1 MYSYLKIFMR
11 EALLICWGS
20 LFWLYLIALEIVT
33 EEQDTFPVGQHKEA
47 NHRHQRRRKIH
58 LLGTAYCPHRPDYF
72 KSHSSSC
79 YRECQSLLIM
89 DYFLP

>member
-11 EALLICWGS
+11 EALLICWGKS
-20 LFWLYLIALEIVT
+20 FFWLEIIT

-58 LLGTAYCPHRPDYF
+58 LLGTADCPYRPAYF
-72 KSHSSSC
+72 KSHSSRC

-89 DYFLP
+89 YYFLP